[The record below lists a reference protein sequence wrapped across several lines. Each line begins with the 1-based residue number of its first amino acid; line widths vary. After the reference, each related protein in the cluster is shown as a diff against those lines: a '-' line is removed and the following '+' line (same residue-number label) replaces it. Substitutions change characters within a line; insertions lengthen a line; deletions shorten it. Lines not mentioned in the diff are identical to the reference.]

1 MPESYQG
8 RSRKAKG
15 DDFRMDLEWRILD
28 SATITDIESA
38 PMTERPTLQNVY
50 EARRRIA
57 PYVVRTPLH
66 RYLSLDELLRAEIYV
81 KHENHQR
88 LGAFKVR
95 GGVNLLSQMSDEEKS
110 RGVITASTG
119 NHGQSIAYAA
129 RAFGVAAT
137 IVAPEGSNPDKVA
150 AMRALGAEV
159 PLVGADF
166 DEAREWCEERARTK
180 GHRYVHSANEPLLI
194 AGVGTY
200 ALEILEALPEVEVLI
215 VPVGAGSGIC
225 GAGLVAK
232 TINPRIHLV
241 GVQARNAPAVYE
253 SYLAREMCSQPSAAT
268 FADGL
273 ATRVPFEFPM
283 GMIWKFVDE
292 MILVSE
298 EEMCEAIRLLVAETR
313 TIAEGAGAAATAAA
327 MKMDL
332 QGRKVAAVVS
342 GRNLTAE
349 NLKIILAGGVPA
361 AH

>member
-1 MPESYQG
+1 MREPAFEDVLSA
-8 RSRKAKG
+8 RKAVRK
-15 DDFRMDLEWRILD
+15 DL
-28 SATITDIESA
+28 S
-38 PMTERPTLQNVY
+38 PTPFH
-50 EARRRIA
+50 EI
-57 PYVVRTPLH
+57 
-66 RYLSLDELLRAEIYV
+66 LSLSERFGCRYFLKFESMQPV
-81 KHENHQR
+81 
-88 LGAFKVR
+88 GAFKVR
-95 GGVNLLSQMSDEEKS
+95 GGINLVSRLTPEE
-110 RGVITASTG
+110 RGRGLITASTG

-129 RAFGVAAT
+129 RAFGVTAT

-166 DEAREWCEERARTK
+166 DEAREWCEERARAK
-180 GHRYVHSANEPLLI
+180 GHCYVHSANEPLLI

-253 SYLAREMCSQPSAAT
+253 SYLAREMRPQPSAAT

-273 ATRVPFEFPM
+273 ATRIPFELPM
-283 GMIWKFVDE
+283 GMIWRLVDE
-292 MILVSE
+292 MILISE

-332 QGRKVAAVVS
+332 RGRKVAAVVS

>member
-1 MPESYQG
+1 MLEPAFEDVLSA
-8 RSRKAKG
+8 RKAVRK
-15 DDFRMDLEWRILD
+15 DLSPTPFHEILPL
-28 SATITDIESA
+28 SERFGCGYFLKFESMQ
-38 PMTERPTLQNVY
+38 PV
-50 EARRRIA
+50 
-57 PYVVRTPLH
+57 
-66 RYLSLDELLRAEIYV
+66 
-81 KHENHQR
+81 
-88 LGAFKVR
+88 GAFKVR
-95 GGVNLLSQMSDEEKS
+95 GGINLVSRLTPEE
-110 RGVITASTG
+110 RGRGLITASTG

-159 PLVGADF
+159 PLVGADY
-166 DEAREWCEERARTK
+166 DEAREWCEEQARAGGR
-180 GHRYVHSANEPLLI
+180 RYVHSANEPLLI

-241 GVQARNAPAVYE
+241 GVQARSAPAVYE
-253 SYLAREMCSQPSAAT
+253 SYLARELRPQPSAAT

-273 ATRVPFEFPM
+273 ATRIPFELTM
-283 GMIWKFVDE
+283 GMIWKLVDE

-332 QGRKVAAVVS
+332 RGRKVAAVVS